1 VIREGLVLRRSEAQ
15 IGSQGDALMPLTH
28 FLGLIALVIVAA
40 GLTIWLAVWTGV
52 PFAALAFAALSAS
65 VILTWTRVSR

>member
-1 VIREGLVLRRSEAQ
+1 
-15 IGSQGDALMPLTH
+15 MPLTH
-28 FLGLIALVIVAA
+28 FLGLIALVILAA

-52 PFAALAFAALSAS
+52 PFTALAFAALSAS

>member
-1 VIREGLVLRRSEAQ
+1 MRPSEAQ
-15 IGSQGDALMPLTH
+15 IGCQGDALMPLTH
-28 FLGLIALVIVAA
+28 FLGLIALVLVAA

>member
-1 VIREGLVLRRSEAQ
+1 
-15 IGSQGDALMPLTH
+15 MPLTH

-52 PFAALAFAALSAS
+52 PFAALAFAAPSSS

>member
-1 VIREGLVLRRSEAQ
+1 
-15 IGSQGDALMPLTH
+15 MPLTH

-40 GLTIWLAVWTGV
+40 GLTIWLAVWSGV
-52 PFAALAFAALSAS
+52 PLAALAFAAISAS

>member
-1 VIREGLVLRRSEAQ
+1 
-15 IGSQGDALMPLTH
+15 MPLTH

-40 GLTIWLAVWTGV
+40 GLTLWLALWTGV
-52 PFAALAFAALSAS
+52 PFAALAFAAISAS